1 MTKPQRVL
9 LIGSGWAAESLDAY
23 LSEPQRP
30 WLVEVYPSRP
40 AAELSCDLCCWLLD
54 QLIEPANLS
63 HELQL
68 LQRQLAGSPLL
79 LMLPSNH
86 RYPRQWLL
94 QLPAEGLL
102 DQPSVGDIQ
111 AAMEVLASGG
121 RVVQLQQQQAPEPV
135 PSAKRQGLGQWLF
148 STGLEQ
154 IEREQLQLEQW
165 LQTHG
170 GRGLQ
175 SMLVRGRL
183 RELTMARELLGVI
196 WGQPLPERNSAPS
209 AAAAAPAAP
218 LVQNE
223 SLSIVLADRRGLTV
237 LNTVEGRLAQ
247 AVGVLDEVEPGSPL
261 LALEALNPTRRRQL
275 FEALLQEFHL
285 LCDGVRDQLCN
296 EGSDSAALLWQGQ
309 QPLLR
314 QRALQQLV
322 GAYTELPRDGALV
335 RLAEALIETSDLN
348 AEDPELADLLPSLLA
363 LVQGRPL
370 LIDGALQAADEP
382 AALLHLQQ
390 LMSNWLVRNAELI
403 ARQLVNN
410 CSGWPELRR
419 SLLVPDLLST
429 RQLDRQRNRI
439 NAHDRWQMLFER
451 PLAIYESRRLLYDIG
466 NGALQLTTVRDLRDK
481 ELQQLSWW
489 QQAITLLLETR
500 DALAPQVE
508 LLINRVGSLM
518 VLLLTRV
525 LGRAIG
531 LIGRGVLQGLGRG
544 LQNADTVPQ
553 RR

>member
-23 LSEPQRP
+23 LSEQKRP
-30 WLVEVYPSRP
+30 WSVERQPSPP
-40 AAELSCDLCCWLLD
+40 ATALRSDLCCWLLD

-63 HELQL
+63 HEVQL
-68 LQRQLAGSPLL
+68 LQRHLAGSPLL
-79 LMLPSNH
+79 LVLPSNH

-102 DQPSVGDIQ
+102 DQPSASEIK
-111 AAMEVLASGG
+111 AALDVLASGG
-121 RVVQLQQQQAPEPV
+121 RVVQLQQQIAAEQE
-135 PSAKRQGLGQWLF
+135 PSAPRQGLGHWLF
-148 STGLEQ
+148 RSGLEQ

-170 GRGLQ
+170 GKGLQ
-175 SMLVRGRL
+175 AMLIRGRL
-183 RELTMARELLGVI
+183 RELRMARELLGVI
-196 WGQPLPERNSAPS
+196 WGQPLPARNSAP
-209 AAAAAPAAP
+209 AAEPTAP
-218 LVQNE
+218 QHND

-237 LNTVEGRLAQ
+237 LNTVEERLAK
-247 AVGVLDEVEPGSPL
+247 AVGALDGVEPGTPL

-285 LCDGVRDQLCN
+285 LCDGVRDQLCSSGN
-296 EGSDSAALLWQGQ
+296 EAAALLWQGQ
-309 QPLLR
+309 QPLVR

-322 GAYTELPRDGALV
+322 GAYTELPRDGSLV
-335 RLAEALIETSDLN
+335 RLADALIETSDLN

-419 SLLVPDLLST
+419 SLLVPELLST

-451 PLAIYESRRLLYDIG
+451 PVAIYESRRLLYDIG

-508 LLINRVGSLM
+508 QLINRVGSLM

-544 LQNADTVPQ
+544 LQNAETVPQ